1 MLMMILRQRRFFTS
15 WWQKYVDGRNPDDW
29 ARADTAKFFRIHGI
43 DPYLVK
49 KEALDDFRKYYL
61 MEMNWFVG
69 ETAENKQ
76 QLAFENLAKKRQ
88 PQLLE
93 FRGEYPLAK

>member
-1 MLMMILRQRRFFTS
+1 MILRQRRLFTS
-15 WWQKYVDGRNPDDW
+15 WWTKYVDGRNPDDW
-29 ARADTAKFFRIHGI
+29 ARADTAKFFRQQGI

-61 MEMNWFVG
+61 TEINWFV
-69 ETAENKQ
+69 AESADNKQ

-88 PQLLE
+88 QQLTE
-93 FRGEYPLAK
+93 YRQDYPLPS